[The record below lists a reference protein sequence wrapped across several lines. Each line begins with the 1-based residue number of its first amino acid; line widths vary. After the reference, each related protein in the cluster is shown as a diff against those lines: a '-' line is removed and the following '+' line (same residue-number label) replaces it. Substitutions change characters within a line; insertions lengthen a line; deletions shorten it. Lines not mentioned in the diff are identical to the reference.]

1 MPTPEEVVHG
11 WWAEQPHP
19 QAPDIKVGD
28 YPTAARLATS
38 LKFGSGHASPQ
49 EVSAFWKE
57 FQGMNQ
63 MLQAQNK
70 LPISPE
76 EFTHLSKQMARSS
89 FAYHGRPPS
98 MYEINKL
105 RDADPKSI
113 HDYFGSLPDE
123 HYPTV
128 TAAQMAQALHSAR
141 PWANMISGG
150 EPSKLDAAYLVHS
163 GQNPRDY
170 YQARDADQNRAQSQP
185 GTVGPTAV
193 GGQPSGQRTSDTGL
207 ATGAAVAGRQNG
219 LSER

>member
-1 MPTPEEVVHG
+1 MPTPEDIVHG

-28 YPTAARLATS
+28 YPTAARLATT

-63 MLQAQNK
+63 VLQTQNK

-76 EFTHLSKQMARSS
+76 EFSHLAQQMARSS

-98 MYEINKL
+98 MYEIAKL

-113 HDYFGSLPDE
+113 HDYFGALPDE

-141 PWANMISGG
+141 PWANMISNT
-150 EPSKLDAAYLVHS
+150 EPTKLDAAYLVHS
-163 GQNPRDY
+163 GQSARDY
-170 YQARDADQNRAQSQP
+170 YQARDADQNRTQPQS
-185 GTVGPTAV
+185 GTVSPTAV
-193 GGQPSGQRTSDTGL
+193 GGQPPDQRTTDTRL
-207 ATGAAVAGRQNG
+207 ATGTTTASGQDGVSTR
-219 LSER
+219 